1 MAASVGRISATSNC
15 YCTANQSLTGVSV
28 GLVMGDRL
36 FLRHML
42 VAHLSDNPLRAPC
55 PVAGISAPVTAS
67 RIRAHFPRPVQRPV
81 GSISRAFCFRGALSY
96 DSRLVPRSRGP

>member
-36 FLRHML
+36 FLRHVL
-42 VAHLSDNPLRAPC
+42 VAHLSDDPLRAHC
-55 PVAGISAPVTAS
+55 PVAGLSVVGTAS
-67 RIRAHFPRPVQRPV
+67 RLGGHFPRPVQCRV
-81 GSISRAFCFRGALSY
+81 ASIGRAFWCRGSLRRAAQLG
-96 DSRLVPRSRGP
+96 RP